1 MAVLTLWLS
10 QALWGWEGLVLVFGI
25 TLGIG
30 LLAAGIV
37 RFSYR
42 GARLRR

>member
-1 MAVLTLWLS
+1 MSVLALWLS
-10 QALWGWEGLVLVFGI
+10 KALWGWEGLVSVFGI

-30 LLAAGIV
+30 LLVAGIV
-37 RFSYR
+37 RFSSR